1 MNKWIVKIENLLK
14 DNEIAF
20 ETSNYTD
27 VSYINILNSS
37 TMTRIKVYEYECG
50 TIGKCIA
57 ILVQEF
63 DCFGNE
69 TYNKEFATLGK
80 RFVDRVKRNI
90 G

>member
-1 MNKWIVKIENLLK
+1 MKKWIEKIETLLR
-14 DNEIAF
+14 DNEIEF
-20 ETSNYTD
+20 EISNN
-27 VSYINILNSS
+27 YINILNSS
-37 TMTRIKVYEYECG
+37 TMTRIKLFEYECG
-50 TIGKCIA
+50 TVGKFVA
-57 ILVQEF
+57 IFVQEF

>member
-1 MNKWIVKIENLLK
+1 MDKWIEKIKSLLK
-14 DNEIAF
+14 DNEVEF
-20 ETSNYTD
+20 ETSKYDN
-27 VSYINILNSS
+27 VIYINILNSS
-37 TMTRIKVYEYECG
+37 TMTRIKIFEYECG
-50 TIGKCIA
+50 TIGRCTA
-57 ILVQEF
+57 IFVQEF

>member
-1 MNKWIVKIENLLK
+1 MEKWIKKIESILK
-14 DNEIAF
+14 NNGIEF
-20 ETSNYTD
+20 ETSNN
-27 VSYINILNSS
+27 YINILNSS
-37 TMTRIKVYEYECG
+37 TMTRIKIFEYECG
-50 TIGKCIA
+50 TVGKFVA
-57 ILVQEF
+57 IFVQEF

>member
-1 MNKWIVKIENLLK
+1 MEKWIEKIEKLLK
-14 DNEIAF
+14 DNGIEF
-20 ETSNYTD
+20 ETSNYSD

-37 TMTRIKVYEYECG
+37 TMTRVKIFEYECG
-50 TIGKCIA
+50 TIGRYTA
-57 ILVQEF
+57 IFVQEF

-69 TYNKEFATLGK
+69 TYNKEFVTFGK

>member
-1 MNKWIVKIENLLK
+1 MKKWIEKIENLLK
-14 DNEIAF
+14 DNEIDF

-37 TMTRIKVYEYECG
+37 TMTRIKVYDYECG
-50 TIGKCIA
+50 TIGKCTA

-63 DCFGNE
+63 DCLGDE
-69 TYNKEFATLGK
+69 TYSKEFSTLGK